1 MLEGAILFIGLGTNK
16 YRLNEIVETSSL
28 SFVEE
33 NYGIDSVFYTACNI
47 GLRFANKPQFMFL
60 NLNSWEDIK
69 NHSNT
74 IRDLEIDCI
83 VPLGLQLDETYYD
96 TYYDKVIT
104 HTQILLA
111 ILNESLSTV
120 IMTGKHASN
129 YQTLDAYLSEDALDE
144 DGTIKEKCEFTRLKN
159 IEKYLAGVNRENLI
173 YVANNLSGIEFANV
187 VLAVMLTETDYAEYP
202 IYGNLPDAV
211 FEIDFADISNNLV
224 YFKNNHITGTTVEN
238 LVNFSTDYTMKL
250 VTVKRIL
257 KYFSYHQPH
266 IEKYIGQAYFEYKK
280 VQIVEAL
287 QEYLSSL
294 VGWIIY
300 KYDIYSVTDISTQP
314 GTVDIILNYDIW
326 PKFTTEKYTIQT
338 GG

>member
-16 YRLNEIVETSSL
+16 YRLNEIVETTSL
-28 SFVEE
+28 SFIET
-33 NYGIDSVFYTACNI
+33 NYGRDSVFYTACENA
-47 GLRFANKPQFMFL
+47 LRFANSPNFMFL

-69 NHSNT
+69 NHADE

-83 VPLGLQLDETYYD
+83 VPLNLQIDETYYD
-96 TYYDKVIT
+96 SYYDKVIT

-111 ILNESLSTV
+111 ILNETVSTV
-120 IMTGKHASN
+120 IMTGTHASN
-129 YQTLDAYLSEDALDE
+129 YQNLDAFLSEDALEE
-144 DGTIKEKCEFTRLKN
+144 DGTIKEKCEFTRLEN
-159 IEKYLAGVNRENLI
+159 IEKYLAGVNRDNLI
-173 YVANNLSGIEFANV
+173 YVANNLKGIDYANA
-187 VLAVMLTETDYAEYP
+187 VLAVMLTETDYADYP
-202 IYGNLPDAV
+202 LYGNLPEAV
-211 FEIDFADISNNLV
+211 FDIDFSDISNNLV
-224 YFKNNHITGTTVEN
+224 YFKNNHLTGTTVEN
-238 LVNFSTDYTMKL
+238 LVNFSNDPTMKP

-257 KYFSYHQPH
+257 KYFTYHQPH

-287 QEYLSSL
+287 QEHLDSL
-294 VGWIIY
+294 VDWIIY